1 MVENQSNGYLPEKW
15 TNLTDAGE
23 AASNSNDGGVNTDF
37 PVFRLADVYL
47 MLAEAVVRGGEGS
60 SRSTALGYVN
70 DLRRRAFGNDSG
82 NITDGQLTADFIL
95 DERARELYLE
105 CVRRTDLIRYGKF
118 TTSSYLWQ
126 WKGGVM
132 NGQAVDN
139 KYNIYPIPSTE
150 LTANPNLYNENY

>member
-1 MVENQSNGYLPEKW
+1 M
-15 TNLTDAGE
+15 
-23 AASNSNDGGVNTDF
+23 NTDF